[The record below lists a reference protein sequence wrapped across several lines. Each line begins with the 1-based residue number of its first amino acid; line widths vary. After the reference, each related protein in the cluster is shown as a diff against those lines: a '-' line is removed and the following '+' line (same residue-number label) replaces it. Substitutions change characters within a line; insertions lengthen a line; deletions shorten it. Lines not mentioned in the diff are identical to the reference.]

1 MAKGLEEPALRDSTY
16 YLKVMEKA
24 KENVGWIAAELARL
38 ENLYDHSAVAVE
50 KRESFERRINVL
62 QAFLGGKSD
71 EVEEL

>member
-1 MAKGLEEPALRDSTY
+1 MCK
-16 YLKVMEKA
+16 K
-24 KENVGWIAAELARL
+24 IAAELARL